1 MKSSTKLSE
10 KIILKNLDN
19 KDFFKIMILDT
30 TSSTNTEAKK
40 IAENDGSEGT
50 LIIADTQTSG
60 KGRMGRSFS
69 SPQGCGI
76 YMSLIL
82 KPDFAAE
89 RALLITTLAATA
101 VSKAIE
107 NLTYKKT
114 GIKWVNDIYIE
125 NKI

>member
-82 KPDFAAE
+82 KPEFTAE
-89 RALLITTLAATA
+89 KALLITILAATS

-107 NLTYKKT
+107 NLTDKKT
-114 GIKWVNDIYIE
+114 
-125 NKI
+125 